1 MGKITISGSS
11 NTDLIMQVDKTP
23 GPGETIIGKQF
34 TVTPGGKGANQAI
47 AAART
52 GGDVSFI
59 GCIGKDVFGK
69 LAIEKLDKANID
81 TSCIYGN
88 SDTPSGMALVYVDA
102 NGENSISI
110 APGSNFELSPQNID
124 ESLDR
129 LSNTKIILT
138 QLEIPIETVER
149 AAQLARK
156 RGITFILDPA
166 PAASLNNNLM
176 GNVDIITPNETEAEM
191 LTGIAL
197 NNEKNLKSACEDL
210 HKQGVKTI
218 IITLGSRGTFL
229 SDSDYSQLIPTYKV
243 DPIDTTGA
251 GDIFNGALA
260 RKLSDNIDIIEAIKF
275 ANAAAAISVT
285 KLGAQASAPKKS
297 EIDAF
302 LSKTD

>member
-1 MGKITISGSS
+1 MAKITIIGSS
-11 NTDLIMQVDKTP
+11 NTDLMMQVDKTP

-34 TVTPGGKGANQAI
+34 SVNPGGKGANQAV
-47 AAART
+47 AAARA

-59 GCIGKDVFGK
+59 GCIGKDVFGN
-69 LAIEKLDKANID
+69 LAIEKLDKDNID
-81 TSCIYGN
+81 TSSIFRD
-88 SDTPSGMALVYVDA
+88 SDAPSGMALVYVDA

-110 APGSNFELSPQNID
+110 APGSNFELSPKNID
-124 ESLDR
+124 ESLGK

-149 AAQLARK
+149 AAHLARK
-156 RGITFILDPA
+156 QGITFILDPA
-166 PAASLNNNLM
+166 PAASLSDNLM
-176 GNVDIITPNETEAEM
+176 GNVDIITPNETEAEK

-197 NNEKNLKSACEDL
+197 TNETNIRSACEKL
-210 HKQGVKTI
+210 HKQGVGTI
-218 IITLGSRGTFL
+218 IITLGSRGAFL
-229 SDSDYSQLIPTYKV
+229 SNSDYCLLIPTYKV

-260 RKLSDNIDIIEAIKF
+260 RAMSEYEDIREALKF

-297 EIDAF
+297 EIEAF
-302 LSKTD
+302 LKRED